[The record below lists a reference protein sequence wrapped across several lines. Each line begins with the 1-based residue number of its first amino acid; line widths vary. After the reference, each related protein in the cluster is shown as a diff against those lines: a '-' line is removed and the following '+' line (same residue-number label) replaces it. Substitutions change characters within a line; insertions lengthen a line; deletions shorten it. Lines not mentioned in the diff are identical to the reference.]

1 MSLVRY
7 KFFVLND
14 TIEIMYDV
22 QRYGGADNMI
32 TYDTSTNNII
42 GFNET
47 FYGTKG
53 FNRIEEPFEFLGM
66 GMNELP
72 YQYDDNHYGIKSIVT
87 CFGLEDGIRAT
98 DTGSQGFRHWVY
110 VPESSPLF
118 NLDTTVLIDTTM
130 ESYYGT
136 AGPLVMPIRNFI
148 MKPLAKRVLAAYK
161 AAIASI

>member
-32 TYDTSTNNII
+32 TYDTSIKEI
-42 GFNET
+42 V
-47 FYGTKG
+47 G

-66 GMNELP
+66 GMDELP
-72 YQYDDNHYGIKSIVT
+72 HQYSDGVYGRRGVVT